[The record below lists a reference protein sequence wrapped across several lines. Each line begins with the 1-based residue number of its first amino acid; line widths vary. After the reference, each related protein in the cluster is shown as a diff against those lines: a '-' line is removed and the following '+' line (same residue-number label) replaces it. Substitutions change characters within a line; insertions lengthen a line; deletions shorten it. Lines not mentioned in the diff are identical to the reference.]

1 MTLNLQKLY
10 QVFLKKSIGWF
21 PNCMLHN
28 TNKSNSMQ
36 DNQISLS
43 SNQLK
48 LSPRSFL
55 KHVFK
60 EKKTSGTMR

>member
-1 MTLNLQKLY
+1 MTIQSPEY

-28 TNKSNSMQ
+28 TNKSTSVQ

-55 KHVFK
+55 KQALK
-60 EKKTSGTMR
+60 ENKMSGTMR